1 MTIIVDNTGFSVE
14 HWSRFTEDEFIEAN
28 MKTTFKQHSEVD
40 RRMILQFAYQKIYES
55 YSTRDAKKAERL

>member
-28 MKTTFKQHSEVD
+28 MRTTFKQHSDND
-40 RRMILQFAYQKIYES
+40 RRTLLQFAYQRIHES
-55 YSTRDAKKAERL
+55 YTTRDAKKAERI